1 VAQAPPPRPPPPNQ
15 PPLSAAA
22 FRAAADVSRE
32 TLDRLERY
40 AAVLEKWNRAIN
52 LVARGSLADPWR
64 RHMLDSAQLWP
75 LLPPPRG
82 RPRRILDLGSGA
94 GFPGLVLAIMA
105 TSEGGAEGGAEV
117 HLVEVDRKKAAFLRE
132 AARIA
137 EAPVTLHV
145 QRIESLAPFP
155 VDAVTARACAPLAR
169 LLDYAAPFL
178 RQYQPGEPPP
188 VGLFLKG
195 RDVDRELTE
204 AREKRKMQAELV
216 PSRTDAA
223 AKILRIQ
230 LPHLGDNPL

>member
-1 VAQAPPPRPPPPNQ
+1 MAKAASRQQRPMTAEEFRI
-15 PPLSAAA
+15 AAN
-22 FRAAADVSRE
+22 VSRE
-32 TLDRLERY
+32 TMERLERY
-40 AAVLEKWNRAIN
+40 AALLEKWNRAIN
-52 LVARGSLADPWR
+52 LVARGSLADLWR

-75 LLPPPRG
+75 LLPPSQG

-94 GFPGLVLAIMA
+94 GFPGLVLAILG
-105 TSEGGAEGGAEV
+105 TAEADTEV
-117 HLVEVDRKKAAFLRE
+117 HLVEADKKKAAFLRE

-155 VDAVTARACAPLAR
+155 VDAVTARACAPLPR

-178 RQYQPGEPPP
+178 GLRQPGAPPA

-204 AREKRKMQAELV
+204 AREKWKIEAKLL
-216 PSRTDAA
+216 PSRTDPA
-223 AKILRIQ
+223 AKILQIF
-230 LPHLGDNPL
+230 LP